1 MKRLFLMVV
10 AAMLLAIPA
19 VQAQKINREALVA
32 ALEKSDAEIQDA
44 KKNGKASTWIKR
56 AQVIFN
62 AISAPT
68 SDLFETQTS
77 ALLIKSVGNPKS
89 TESVQI
95 RTGAAEAY
103 NFNWVTVYLRDDK
116 VVAWTQNKQVR
127 KDLFKDLKAALDKAY
142 ELDAKQASK
151 IQAELIK
158 AANFYKEYG
167 NVNYEAAKYTRASNS
182 YVNASKL
189 MAHPAY
195 GPAPEASSLVYN
207 AGYLMVID
215 GTTNPDSFVKAEKL
229 LKKALDMGY
238 NDGDGSVYYYLFH
251 SFYGRVATAESDEAK
266 QALLQQ
272 AKEAL
277 TEGVTKYPTN
287 ENIISSLLGLYMQH
301 PTVGDAS
308 ELIGMIQA
316 AVERDPNSVEMW
328 SSLALANYQLKDF
341 DACIAAGLKAVE
353 LAPEAFETNYRQ
365 GIFCAAKGD
374 FLVEKMNNTEYVR
387 QSEYDADYNA
397 TNDAY
402 RAALPWLEKAY
413 SINPTNRSVVET
425 LKVIYFRLRDEDG
438 MMDKYNEFN
447 ALLQQM

>member
-1 MKRLFLMVV
+1 M
-10 AAMLLAIPA
+10 LAIPA
-19 VQAQKINREALVA
+19 VQAQKINRDALIS

-44 KKNGKASTWIKR
+44 KKGAKAATWIKR
-56 AQVIFN
+56 AQVIYN

-77 ALLIKSVGNPKS
+77 VLLKGALGAPKS
-89 TESVQI
+89 IESAQI

-103 NFNWVTVYLRDDK
+103 NYNWVTVYLRDDK

-127 KDLFKDLKAALDKAY
+127 KDLYKDLKAALEKAY
-142 ELDAKQASK
+142 ELDAKQAPK

-167 NVNYEAAKYTRASNS
+167 NVNYEAGKYTRASNS

-189 MAHPAY
+189 MGHPAY

-215 GTTNPDSFVKAEKL
+215 GTTNPESFAKAEKL
-229 LKKALDMGY
+229 LKKALSMGY
-238 NDGDGSVYYYLFH
+238 TDEDGSVYYYLFH
-251 SFYGRVATAESDEAK
+251 SYYGRVATADEESK
-266 QALLQQ
+266 QALLSE
-272 AKEAL
+272 AKGAL
-277 TEGVTKYPTN
+277 TEGITKYPTN

-301 PTVGDAS
+301 PSVGDAT

-316 AVERDPNSVEMW
+316 AVERDPSSVEMW
-328 SSLALANYQLKDF
+328 SSLALANYQLKEF
-341 DACIAAGLKAVE
+341 DACIAAGAKAVE

-374 FLVEKMNNTEYVR
+374 YLVEKMNNTEYLR
-387 QSEYDADYNA
+387 QADYDADYNA

-413 SINPTNRSVVET
+413 SLQPTNRSVVET
-425 LKVIYFRLRDEDG
+425 LKVIYFRLRDEAG

-447 ALLQQM
+447 TLLQQM